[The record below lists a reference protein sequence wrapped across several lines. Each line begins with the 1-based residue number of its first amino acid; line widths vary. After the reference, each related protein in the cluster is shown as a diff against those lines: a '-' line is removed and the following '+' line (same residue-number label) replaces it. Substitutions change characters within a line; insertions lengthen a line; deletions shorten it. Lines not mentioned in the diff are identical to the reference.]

1 MTPSTPTDDVLLHG
15 EVKASYFWDDGSGIN
30 GDTGPPASGKP
41 MQKGLFAAPSWPL
54 GTKGYVVYEG
64 KTAEFF
70 IGDRGPGDP
79 SQGCHVM
86 LDIDGKTFAELT
98 GESWNETTYTV
109 TGGAGHINVEYYITE
124 WGDGPG
130 TPGVPHPFQNPSE
143 PCHNAVSPIPESQES
158 APEEASSEETPEESA
173 EQQSDTEQAAPAEQE
188 EETAEAQAAPPS
200 PGSGTPSDSQQ
211 ADAPAPAADD
221 AAAAEQTTTATET
234 GHGAFDL
241 MSTEGP
247 MTSAGLTIVLLIAAG
262 AAVTKRVASLL
273 RPTGRHHRAS

>member
-1 MTPSTPTDDVLLHG
+1 
-15 EVKASYFWDDGSGIN
+15 
-30 GDTGPPASGKP
+30 
-41 MQKGLFAAPSWPL
+41 
-54 GTKGYVVYEG
+54 
-64 KTAEFF
+64 
-70 IGDRGPGDP
+70 
-79 SQGCHVM
+79 M

-188 EETAEAQAAPPS
+188 EERQQRRRPPRRL
-200 PGSGTPSDSQQ
+200 PD
-211 ADAPAPAADD
+211 PAPRP
-221 AAAAEQTTTATET
+221 TASRRT
-234 GHGAFDL
+234 
-241 MSTEGP
+241 P
-247 MTSAGLTIVLLIAAG
+247 P
-262 AAVTKRVASLL
+262 L
-273 RPTGRHHRAS
+273 RPRTTRQRPSRPPRRPKPATVPST